1 MIGISKELLEETYKE
16 LLVDYG
22 AHPNDPA
29 IKTCLEGLLS
39 RCEELDPWLPIEDA
53 PKDRY
58 VRVFAPAY
66 QDLPPLQQVCKWHE
80 SAGFCI
86 DELRTPTHYKELDDE
101 PNPN

>member
-1 MIGISKELLEETYKE
+1 MIGVSKEKALEIGEQIDSCKYLECSVKEWLLDEC
-16 LLVDYG
+16 V
-22 AHPNDPA
+22 
-29 IKTCLEGLLS
+29 
-39 RCEELDPWLPIEDA
+39 ELDPWLPIENA

-66 QDLPPLQQVCKWHE
+66 QDLPSLQQVCKWHE

-101 PNPN
+101 PKNS

>member
-1 MIGISKELLEETYKE
+1 MIGISKERLKE
-16 LLVDYG
+16 LLTESS
-22 AHPNDPA
+22 PNFTRTLKWL
-29 IKTCLEGLLS
+29 IHNECY
-39 RCEELDPWLPIEDA
+39 ELDPWLPIEDA

-66 QDLPPLQQVCKWHE
+66 QDLPALQQVCKWHE

-101 PNPN
+101 PNPD